1 MFKEV
6 CVKYPVLAIIILF
19 LCSSVEANELTSVEL
34 KLRYLVFR
42 YYEILEVLPKK
53 CSDGTKKEFISSA
66 ERFEKDYAE
75 FNSLIKNSKF
85 RAFAIDSFSIS
96 SQIKEESC
104 LYYKTMIDDIYMNT
118 EKEKMSMDKYLLIMR
133 SGG

>member
-1 MFKEV
+1 MKFL
-6 CVKYPVLAIIILF
+6 VLAIIILF
-19 LCSSVEANELTSVEL
+19 LCSSVAASELTSVEL
-34 KLRYLVFR
+34 KQRYLVFR

-53 CSDGTKKEFISSA
+53 CPDGIKKEFLSYA
-66 ERFEKDYAE
+66 NRFEKDYSE

-85 RAFAIDSFSIS
+85 RSFAIDNLSIS
-96 SQIKEESC
+96 SPIKEESC

-118 EKEKMSMDKYLLIMR
+118 EKGKISMDKYLLIMR